1 MALLLANTTLKTINS
16 GSVTI
21 IVEDGSVFVNS
32 AKVIIPNVLVANGV
46 VHVMKSMIPLPSLMP
61 SRYCRKELQ
70 NTENIICNI

>member
-61 SRYCRKELQ
+61 SLYCRKELQ